1 MGYWSTPEWIGQNM
15 STTEALIYSV
25 IYNASQERAY
35 CDLSTSKMADIVN
48 KSVITV
54 KRTLKKLEEEKAIE
68 RVGYN
73 QYKNVKYIPLLNEN
87 NIVSWA
93 RGKVSKYQNDTMQGV
108 KVSKYQSIKMIPPS
122 YQNDTMQS
130 IKMIPY
136 NNKSLINDINKAIE
150 RSSIKDTTKKADAF
164 SAEFGGAG
172 RMIYKWY
179 DEESYKK
186 IDGWWKHYIFFEDD
200 EELND
205 LFIKFLDKIAEENNN
220 FINGCRFWYDAIN
233 LARYACKYS
242 DEYLIDL
249 SDEEY
254 DKLPD
259 EDKYAHD
266 VTDELKKLL
275 REFAYNGAR
284 KELFEFIDLC

>member
-1 MGYWSTPEWIGQNM
+1 MGYWSTPEWIKKNM
-15 STTEALIYSV
+15 SRADALIFSI
-25 IYNASQERAY
+25 IYNTSSTRGYFDASIKYLCEITE
-35 CDLSTSKMADIVN
+35 LSRR
-48 KSVITV
+48 SVQYHL
-54 KRTLKKLEEEKAIE
+54 RYLEETGAIE
-68 RVGYN
+68 AIGRN
-73 QYKNVKYIPLLNEN
+73 SYKNFKYVPLLNEANISEWDFRKDAKVQKAQDKGAKGAKNQECN
-87 NIVSWA
+87 NCA
-93 RGKVSKYQNDTMQGV
+93 
-108 KVSKYQSIKMIPPS
+108 PS
-122 YQNDTMQS
+122 CNNCAFEGAEFA
-130 IKMIPY
+130 PY
-136 NNKSLINDINKAIE
+136 KNINLNKTINKAIE

-186 IDGWWKHYIFFEDD
+186 FDGWWKHYIFFEDD

-205 LFIKFLDKIAEENNN
+205 LFIKFLDKTAEENNN
-220 FINGCRFWYDAIN
+220 YSNGCRFWYDAIN